1 MTKQPQ
7 DKPTPDDDAL
17 LAPFFAASR
26 AAVPDAAVPDAL
38 PEALQARLMK
48 DALAQI
54 PAPAS
59 PRAADRGFL
68 AALLAWLGDG
78 FSGFGRQSARL
89 LGGAPGVAV
98 VSAAGLA
105 GVWLGLAVPE
115 PASELLGYIATG
127 TTISAD
133 DSSLWA
139 QAARDL
145 GEDEALLALLDS
157 F

>member
-1 MTKQPQ
+1 MTEQPQ
-7 DKPTPDDDAL
+7 DKPMPDEDAL
-17 LAPFFAASR
+17 LAPFFAAAR
-26 AAVPDAAVPDAL
+26 AAGEDAL
-38 PEALQARLMK
+38 PGSLQARVMQ

-54 PAPAS
+54 PAPPA
-59 PRAADRGFL
+59 PPAADPGLL
-68 AALLAWLGDG
+68 ASLLAWLGDG

-105 GVWLGLAVPE
+105 GVWLGLAVPD

-127 TTISAD
+127 VPISAD
-133 DSSLWA
+133 DSSIWA